1 MELRTLLKWQ
11 QTQDVEVFY
20 SPADHKLT
28 YKKYG
33 FLYSQSLVDLSCSP
47 YLTLEAYG

>member
-20 SPADHKLT
+20 STDRKLT
-28 YKKYG
+28 FKKYG
-33 FLYSQSLVDLSCSP
+33 FLYSQSLVDLSSTP